1 MKHAPCMNCQ
11 DRVLGC
17 HSQCERYKGFR
28 AELDEINRKR
38 REDDLRASASHRRV
52 RLDAEL
58 SRRRT
63 QQYNHHK

>member
-1 MKHAPCMNCQ
+1 MKPAPCMNCQ

-17 HSQCERYKGFR
+17 HSKCEKYKIFR

-63 QQYNHHK
+63 QQHNHQK